1 MYSKSSKPAIGT
13 TQLNILNPKNSKR
26 HLAKFVVVNDEC
38 TPLLGLQ
45 AAQEME
51 LLTIQHDNILN
62 TVVESNQTTMTTPT
76 PHLSNLEEVMTT
88 FGDIFDGTGDVHL
101 EINENAKPTVMPPR
115 RVPVAIKPRL
125 KQELERLTARGAITT
140 VQEPTDWVSNMI
152 TIIKP
157 DGSIRLCIYP
167 YHVNQELK
175 RSHYPLP
182 VIDDIL
188 PDLNK
193 VKVFSKADLQEGF
206 LQVGLDEACASS
218 RLTTFQ
224 TPWG

>member
-1 MYSKSSKPAIGT
+1 MYSKSSKPAICT

-26 HLAKFVVVNDEC
+26 HLAKFVAVNGEC

-45 AAQEME
+45 AAQEVE

-62 TVVESNQTTMTTPT
+62 TVVESSQTTMTTPT
-76 PHLSNLEEVMTT
+76 SHLSNLEEVMTT
-88 FGDIFDGTGDVHL
+88 FGDIFDGTLGHMRGDVHL

-115 RVPVAIKPRL
+115 RVPLAIKPRL

-167 YHVNQELK
+167 YHVNQ
-175 RSHYPLP
+175 
-182 VIDDIL
+182 
-188 PDLNK
+188 
-193 VKVFSKADLQEGF
+193 
-206 LQVGLDEACASS
+206 
-218 RLTTFQ
+218 
-224 TPWG
+224 